1 MSKQDSPFK
10 ATLSELKAQ
19 AKILLAKFE
28 ELRGFL

>member
-1 MSKQDSPFK
+1 MNRQDSPAK

-19 AKILLAKFE
+19 AKIHLAKFE